1 MHSSWRND
9 KMTHTNANITDVDRR
24 RLGTLVSSEE
34 GRAWGTLE
42 AVGELEALL
51 EDASPIDAEE
61 TPEDLVTMNST
72 VAIED
77 VESGARRRVTLVY
90 PQDAEDVPNAASV
103 VEPAGL
109 SLIGCHVGDVVQFP
123 DETGH
128 DFRITDIL
136 YQPEKAGAYH
146 L

>member
-1 MHSSWRND
+1 
-9 KMTHTNANITDVDRR
+9 MTQSNATITDVDRR
-24 RLGTLVSSEE
+24 RLGTLVSSED

-42 AVGELEALL
+42 TVGELEALL
-51 EDASPIDAEE
+51 EEACPVDAQE

-72 VAIED
+72 VVLED
-77 VESGARRRVTLVY
+77 VESGARRPLTLVY
-90 PQDAEDVPNAASV
+90 PEDLGELPDAVSV
-103 VEPAGL
+103 VEPGGL

-128 DFRITDIL
+128 DFRIAEIL
-136 YQPEKAGAYH
+136 YQPEKAGSYH

>member
-1 MHSSWRND
+1 
-9 KMTHTNANITDVDRR
+9 MTHTNAMITDADRR
-24 RLGTLVSSEE
+24 RLGTLVSSDD

-42 AVGELEALL
+42 ILGELELLL
-51 EDASPIDAEE
+51 EDACPVDAQE

-77 VESGARRRVTLVY
+77 LESGARHHLTLVY
-90 PQDAEDVPNAASV
+90 PEDVGELPKAASV

-109 SLIGCHVGDVVQFP
+109 SLLGCRVGDVVQFP

-128 DFRITDIL
+128 NFRIAEIL
-136 YQPEKAGAYH
+136 YQPEKAGSYH